1 MKMSALRTFFLGV
14 LFCLCQLFSLGW
26 ESFAVAAGLGT
37 PSLSPPL
44 QLEGFFDTRRF
55 STRTGE
61 GGESGSLEPELALSH
76 LAREEG
82 GSGFR
87 QMLHRIH
94 GEAGGRLTLLDN
106 VSLTAVA
113 RLPLYTYEARSSELS
128 PGGEGRGA
136 TDLMRGSGNLSWR
149 SELGVSLGKGV
160 DLNLFYD
167 RAMFGRVERP
177 GTGEAEEKFGT
188 RFIIRFK

>member
-14 LFCLCQLFSLGW
+14 LFCLCQLSFHGG
-26 ESFAVAAGLGT
+26 ESFAVAADLGT

-44 QLEGFFDTRRF
+44 QLEGFFDTRRL

-76 LAREEG
+76 IAREED

-128 PGGEGRGA
+128 PDGEGRGA

-167 RAMFGRVERP
+167 RAMFGRVDRP